1 MKLNLPLMKN
11 VVLILTCFLWLNTN
25 AQKGSKDYS
34 EAFAIL
40 EVWLEAQKDYDK
52 LPGISVSIVSDQKT
66 IWSGAYGMANVQ
78 GNVKTNS
85 TTLGSI
91 CSVSKLFTAVA
102 IMKLYDEGK
111 LRLDDNI
118 KAILPWYDLKQQYP
132 DSGPITIRALLSH
145 SSGLPRE
152 NTFSHWNGPDYYF
165 PSKKEIKEKL
175 STQETLYPAS
185 KYYQYSNLAL
195 TLLGYVVEEITGES
209 YEDYVKKNILD
220 PLALANTTP
229 KMPKSLH
236 GKELAVGYGNL
247 SRTGERKALKFFEA
261 NGVNAAA
268 GFSSNVEDLAKF
280 ASWQFRLLDT
290 TQTEILKP
298 STLRNMH
305 NVHWI
310 DSNWKGTRGLGFG
323 IYKGSNGDKW
333 VGHGGYCPGYQT
345 SFRLHPKSKFAY
357 VVMINAN
364 GVSPNKYVNGIHEL
378 LKKVKPAKE
387 DQNAKEKKDLT
398 EYIGFYNWDIAEE
411 VYLASWDG
419 KLALIDLP
427 TNSPAKTMNLY
438 KHIEGDTF
446 KRIRP
451 DNALGEKLLFERD
464 SNGKI
469 VRMKI
474 FENYIYT
481 KANR

>member
-1 MKLNLPLMKN
+1 MKK
-11 VVLILTCFLWLNTN
+11 VFLFVTFFLGLYIYSQEN
-25 AQKGSKDYS
+25 SKDYS
-34 EAFAIL
+34 EAINII
-40 EVWLEAQKDYDK
+40 EVWLEAQKDFDM
-52 LPGISVSIVSDQKT
+52 LPGITVSVVSDQNT
-66 IWSGAYGMANVQ
+66 IWSGAFGMANIEN
-78 GNVKTNS
+78 NVKANTA
-85 TTLGSI
+85 TLGSI

-102 IMKLYDEGK
+102 IMKLYDEGR
-111 LRLDDNI
+111 LRLDDKINDL
-118 KAILPWYDLKQQYP
+118 LPWYNLKQQYP
-132 DSGPITIRALLSH
+132 DSGPITVRSLLSH

-195 TLLGYVVEEITGES
+195 TLLGYIVEEITGEP
-209 YEDYVKKNILD
+209 YEKYVRENILN
-220 PLALANTTP
+220 PLELSNTTP
-229 KMPKSLH
+229 TMPKSLH
-236 GKELAVGYGNL
+236 GNKLAIGYGNL
-247 SRTGERKALKFFEA
+247 SRAGKRIPLKFFEA

-280 ASWQFRLLDT
+280 ASWQFRLRDT

-298 STLRNMH
+298 STIKNMH

-310 DSNWKGTRGLGFG
+310 DSDWKGTRGLGFG
-323 IYKGSNGDKW
+323 VYKASNGDKW

-345 SFRLHPKSKFAY
+345 SFRLHLKSKMAY
-357 VVMINAN
+357 SVMINAN
-364 GVSPNKYVNGIHEL
+364 GVNPNKYVYGIHEL
-378 LKKVKPAKE
+378 LKKVKPLKNGE
-387 DQNAKEKKDLT
+387 TDKDKKDLS

-411 VYLASWDG
+411 AYISSWDG
-419 KLALIDLP
+419 KLAMLNLP

-446 KRIRP
+446 KRIRS
-451 DNALGEKLLFERD
+451 DNELGEKLLFERD
-464 SNGKI
+464 KDGNI